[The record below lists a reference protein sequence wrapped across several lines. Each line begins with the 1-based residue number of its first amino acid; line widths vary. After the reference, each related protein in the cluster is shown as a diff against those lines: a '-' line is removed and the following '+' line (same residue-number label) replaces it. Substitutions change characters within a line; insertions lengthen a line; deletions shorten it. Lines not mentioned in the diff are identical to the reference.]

1 MERAD
6 KDCMMTIETPSPLS
20 WRSQSAPP
28 DDPFADQSPERQR
41 LYPGDSDADD
51 NSSTDNDSDAT
62 QETSSTILSLTDL
75 RAPLFFSGVRTPTP
89 PLILTS
95 LPFYKRLGLIYGAE
109 VPTLLG
115 TTGSIAGLYATF
127 RSYTQFFDL
136 RLHSYYNYL
145 AYSIDVLALIQ
156 GAASYFVRRDKSTQ
170 RYVVWHN
177 RNKHLDY
184 QTNKESSSAIT
195 PLISSSCMDG
205 TRKISQYAYKVT
217 NPGMMTFEVFLNCG
231 GFFTMFNGLIVRFAG
246 NASLG
251 TVIPSGILTIATVP
265 AAIIGLICFL
275 HDTQKNLKTQ
285 IVETID
291 LEDPEEIIQ
300 ISALEEIPLRIKIL
314 SSSVMALVIA
324 GGSNSDFI
332 TMKQIYLHDIGAL
345 LHQNVWYRNIMLGLI
360 GAGLVCT
367 AHVKWVNGL
376 ERVETYLNTT
386 WIGNK
391 PILPGFNFLTHS
403 IPQDRNKIKPG
414 TLYVDFSENE
424 TRYYGISPEEMVYE
438 GHVPYTKGD
447 VEISVST
454 LKQMR
459 KGLLTIIAENNGAYL
474 NYQPPR
480 KISWGQEIYESGLMV
495 GNNTIGIF
503 NMLKSALNI
512 FLSVYLISG
521 SISLAATAAF
531 LVAFSTFIYIKASLM
546 VMPDKRELS
555 KKPSHVYAGV
565 GYDPESD
572 KLAIRSPI
580 AEPIGEYTRLN
591 TLGGGS
597 YGSIQSESSLF
608 STRHDATN
616 ATASYA
622 LNASNHGHASSAAAL
637 YDGSPPR
644 AASSLN

>member
-1 MERAD
+1 
-6 KDCMMTIETPSPLS
+6 
-20 WRSQSAPP
+20 
-28 DDPFADQSPERQR
+28 
-41 LYPGDSDADD
+41 
-51 NSSTDNDSDAT
+51 
-62 QETSSTILSLTDL
+62 
-75 RAPLFFSGVRTPTP
+75 
-89 PLILTS
+89 
-95 LPFYKRLGLIYGAE
+95 
-109 VPTLLG
+109 
-115 TTGSIAGLYATF
+115 
-127 RSYTQFFDL
+127 
-136 RLHSYYNYL
+136 
-145 AYSIDVLALIQ
+145 
-156 GAASYFVRRDKSTQ
+156 
-170 RYVVWHN
+170 
-177 RNKHLDY
+177 
-184 QTNKESSSAIT
+184 
-195 PLISSSCMDG
+195 MDG
-205 TRKISQYAYKVT
+205 TRKVSQYAYKVT

-231 GFFTMFNGLIVRFAG
+231 GFFTMFNGLIVRFTG
-246 NASLG
+246 NSSLG
-251 TVIPSGILTIATVP
+251 TIIPSGILTIATVP

-275 HDTQKNLKTQ
+275 HDTQKNLNMQ
-285 IVETID
+285 RIETID
-291 LEDPEEIIQ
+291 LEDPHEIIQ

-391 PILPGFNFLTHS
+391 PILPGFNFLTHP
-403 IPQDRNKIKPG
+403 IPQELNKIKPG
-414 TLYVDFSENE
+414 TMYVNFSEDE
-424 TRYYGISPEEMVYE
+424 TRYYGISSEQMVYE
-438 GHVPYTKGD
+438 GHVPYIKRD
-447 VEISVST
+447 EDISVST

-459 KGLLTIIAENNGAYL
+459 KGLLTTIAENNGAHL
-474 NYQPPR
+474 NDQPPR

-495 GNNTIGIF
+495 GNNAIGIF

-546 VMPDKRELS
+546 VMPDKTEVS

-591 TLGGGS
+591 TLGGSS
-597 YGSIQSESSLF
+597 YGSIQSEPSLF
-608 STRHDATN
+608 NASRDTTN

-622 LNASNHGHASSAAAL
+622 LNASSDDHASSAEAP